1 MESGY
6 LFYRE
11 NIAEAFDEE
20 MAVVFEG
27 LPLLEQEQ
35 MVYAARQVLIG
46 QKRKFDKHGIVIPKK
61 RRNDNV

>member
-6 LFYRE
+6 LFYRD
-11 NIAEAFDEE
+11 NIVEAFDEE
-20 MAVVFEG
+20 TAVVFER

-46 QKRKFDKHGIVIPKK
+46 QKRKFDKRGILIPQI
-61 RRNDNV
+61 